1 MTTNRFTPQQRARR
15 NALADAAAR
24 LPLPLLPTYPDT
36 GPPRD
41 HGAVIAARTPQLFG
55 HNLLDPTTS
64 LCVRPW
70 KEALNPLR
78 AARQM
83 GRTRAAEISKDEG
96 FLGAAE
102 LIVSELVTNAV
113 RHSGGDVWV
122 EFPQAPWSFVVKVLD
137 QSSRAPH
144 ECDATADDLSGRGLL
159 LVRMTAAEYGG
170 EYVVEGNERGKAVVC
185 WLPVPIAMRRE
196 KSA

>member
-1 MTTNRFTPQQRARR
+1 MTTNRFTPQQRACR

-24 LPLPLLPTYPDT
+24 LPVSLLPTYQDA

-41 HGAVIAARTPQLFG
+41 QRAVVAARTPQLTEQ
-55 HNLLDPTTS
+55 NLHAPTAS

-70 KEALNPLR
+70 NEALHPLR
-78 AARQM
+78 VARQM
-83 GRTRAAEISKDEG
+83 GRTRAAEICKDEY

-102 LIVSELVTNAV
+102 LVVSELVTNAV

-122 EFPQAPWSFVVKVLD
+122 EFPQAPWSFMVKVLD
-137 QSSRAPH
+137 ESSRAPH
-144 ECDATADDLSGRGLL
+144 ERDATADDLSGRGLL

-170 EYVVEGNERGKAVVC
+170 EYVVEGNDRGKAVVC
-185 WLPVPIAMRRE
+185 WLPVPTAMRRE